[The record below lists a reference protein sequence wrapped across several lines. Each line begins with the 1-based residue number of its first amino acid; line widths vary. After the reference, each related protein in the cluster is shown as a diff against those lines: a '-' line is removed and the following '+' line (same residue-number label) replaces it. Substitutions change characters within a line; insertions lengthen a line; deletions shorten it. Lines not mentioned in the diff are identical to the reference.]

1 MSSPLLFM
9 LYYFFLQVDDEL
21 VSLKEDRRSLTDRIF
36 KICTL
41 TNEATGKVM
50 HDSAHV
56 EYHNYYS
63 PQVHPLFFYVFSHF

>member
-1 MSSPLLFM
+1 MSSPLPFM

-21 VSLKEDRRSLTDRIF
+21 MSLKEDRRSLTDRIF

-41 TNEATGKVM
+41 TNEATGKVL

-56 EYHNYYS
+56 EHHITATS
-63 PQVHPLFFYVFSHF
+63 PSTLFYNFSHF